1 MAATKV
7 DNTKIQEFF
16 EQAKLSIGLANQ
28 KNAGLNFQVFC
39 EPMANGKH
47 STQEFFY
54 LKSVGTGGR
63 DCTMTFLKVWWNEE
77 HKRFECVTPGLPGS
91 HLPDAI
97 KPTSIEEFRE
107 VLANFAKDME
117 EVNA

>member
-1 MAATKV
+1 MPATKV

-16 EQAKLSIGLANQ
+16 EQAKLSVGLANQ
-28 KNAGLNFQVFC
+28 KNAELNFQVFC
-39 EPMANGKH
+39 EPMVKGKH
-47 STQEFFY
+47 STQEFVY
-54 LKSVGTGGR
+54 LKSVGTGPR

-97 KPTSIEEFRE
+97 KPTSIEEFRS
-107 VLANFAKDME
+107 VLASFTHDLE
-117 EVNA
+117 ETRA